1 MEMKLILLH
10 ASNSRKHTSPHHADQ
25 GEVVSSFW
33 PLCDCDNNLEKDDVV
48 GNKGTLPLPL
58 PVLLSA
64 EEAYCEEE
72 DDDDDDEDAA
82 AELS

>member
-1 MEMKLILLH
+1 
-10 ASNSRKHTSPHHADQ
+10 
-25 GEVVSSFW
+25 
-33 PLCDCDNNLEKDDVV
+33 
-48 GNKGTLPLPL
+48 L

-82 AELS
+82 AELSWPCSLSGVPSLPSKCNVFFFGFRALPPL